1 MHACS
6 SESSSINVC
15 GGSASVERGVA
26 AEFSAEDQQFMFST
40 ERAAVERD
48 AGDDQ
53 YKVQSDEECREEP
66 YV

>member
-26 AEFSAEDQQFMFST
+26 AEFSAEGQRLMFST
-40 ERAAVERD
+40 ERAAVEID

-53 YKVQSDEECREEP
+53 YIQVNEECRETP